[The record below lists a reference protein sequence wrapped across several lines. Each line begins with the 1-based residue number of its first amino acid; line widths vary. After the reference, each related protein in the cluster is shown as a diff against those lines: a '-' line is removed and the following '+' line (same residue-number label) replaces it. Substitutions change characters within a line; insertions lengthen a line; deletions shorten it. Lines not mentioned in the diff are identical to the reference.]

1 MDPARPLRPRQA
13 GGSAGIG
20 AGSRVGGK
28 YRLVRPLAA
37 GGMGQIWV
45 ARNETTGADVALKV
59 LHDARTGTKEARFRN
74 EARFGAG
81 LSHRNVVRTFDFL
94 EEKDG
99 TLILVMELLRGES
112 LSQVLKRRG
121 KLPTAEAVAVA
132 VPLLSAL
139 GYAHASGVVHRDV
152 TPSNV
157 FLAIEPDGEVIPK
170 LVDFGI
176 AKLPA
181 GGSLTLEGAV
191 LGTPR
196 YMSPEQIRAASDID
210 GRADLFS
217 VAVLVYEAVTGVSPF
232 EAATPGASLAA
243 VLEAT
248 VDPDP
253 EIDPRVWIE
262 LERALSKRPYQ
273 RHKDAAEMAA
283 SLRSAIGE
291 TDASL
296 AALLR
301 RDPPSPSDLAL
312 DDGPLPEAPP
322 HGTVDGQSLEL
333 GARKR
338 APRRNL
344 LGMGA
349 VAVALLGA
357 AVVVGARRPSP
368 ASSPPRE
375 APPPVAATTAATEP
389 SPAAPSNEAAPVAI
403 SPPAPAASATVHRP
417 ARPAPHAPAKAKPVA
432 TTPGF

>member
-1 MDPARPLRPRQA
+1 
-13 GGSAGIG
+13 
-20 AGSRVGGK
+20 
-28 YRLVRPLAA
+28 
-37 GGMGQIWV
+37 MGQIWV

-112 LSQVLKRRG
+112 LSQVLRRRG

-217 VAVLVYEAVTGVSPF
+217 VAVLIYEAITGVSPF

-253 EIDPRVWIE
+253 AIDPRVWIE
-262 LERALSKRPYQ
+262 LQRALSKRPYQ

-301 RDPPSPSDLAL
+301 REPPSASDLTL
-312 DDGPLPEAPP
+312 DDGPLPEATP

-333 GARKR
+333 GVRKKAPLRSLWGLGGAALALLASAAVIAGARKPSLSAS
-338 APRRNL
+338 AP
-344 LGMGA
+344 
-349 VAVALLGA
+349 
-357 AVVVGARRPSP
+357 
-368 ASSPPRE
+368 
-375 APPPVAATTAATEP
+375 
-389 SPAAPSNEAAPVAI
+389 
-403 SPPAPAASATVHRP
+403 PPAPASMAPASASPEPATPVPAPVATTAIDVPLATGDKPSQSGSLPATRPLKHSP
-417 ARPAPHAPAKAKPVA
+417 ARPPARAKPVA